1 MIIVKEVKTNRE
13 IRQFVN
19 FPLKLYKN
27 NPCFVPPLYGDE
39 IKALK
44 HKSPYEDEIIS
55 KFFLA
60 YKDNEV
66 VGRIEG
72 IIQKQYNELKNEKRI
87 RFTRFDCID
96 DVEVAK
102 KLFES
107 VISFGRQEGME
118 TCCGPLGASD
128 FEREGLLID
137 GFDQIS
143 TFSEQYNYSYYQK
156 LIESIGFKK
165 EVDWVESKLRPSE
178 NDKET
183 SIKLGKIS
191 SLLLKKYDL
200 HIAPTNIS
208 TSKYLDKYCDGFF
221 DCVDIGYSKLYGTV
235 PFKKET
241 RRKIINQFKL
251 ILKPKE
257 LILILDKNEKV
268 VAIGLSF
275 PFIGKAISKSGGR
288 LTLPTLFRLLKAIRN
303 PKIIELGLVCVL
315 PEYLNTG
322 INSVFLYKM
331 IELLN
336 SGKID
341 YYETNLNL
349 EDNHN
354 VRNQWKRFN
363 SIEHKRRRSYCLSIE

>member
-72 IIQKQYNELKNEKRI
+72 IIQKQYNELKNEKRL

-102 KLFES
+102 KLFEA
-107 VISFGRQEGME
+107 VISFGRQEGMK

-208 TSKYLDKYCDGFF
+208 TAKYLDKYCDGFF

-257 LILILDKNEKV
+257 LIIILDKNEKV
-268 VAIGLSF
+268 VAIGLSY

-288 LTLPTLFRLLKAIRN
+288 LTLPTLFRVLKAIRN
-303 PKIIELGLVCVL
+303 PKVIELGLVCVL
-315 PEYLNTG
+315 SEYLNTG

>member
-1 MIIVKEVKTNRE
+1 MIIIKEVKTKKE

-27 NPCFVPPLYGDE
+27 NPYFVPPLYGDE
-39 IKALK
+39 IKALN

-60 YKDNEV
+60 YKDNKV

-96 DVEVAK
+96 DIEVSK
-102 KLFES
+102 RLFDAVFE
-107 VISFGRQEGME
+107 FGKEKGME
-118 TCCGPLGASD
+118 VCCGPLGSSD
-128 FEREGLLID
+128 FEREGLLIE
-137 GFDQIS
+137 GFDQVS
-143 TFSEQYNYSYYQK
+143 TFSEQYNYPYYQK
-156 LIESIGFKK
+156 LIESIGFNK
-165 EVDWVESKLRPSE
+165 EVDWVESKLCPSE
-178 NDKET
+178 NDKEVGA
-183 SIKLGKIS
+183 KLDKIS

-200 HIAPTNIS
+200 HIAPTNMS
-208 TSKYLDKYCDGFF
+208 SSKYLDKYCDGFF
-221 DCVDIGYSKLYGTV
+221 DCVDIAYSKLYGTV

-241 RRKIINQFKL
+241 RRKIINQFKF
-251 ILKPKE
+251 ILDPKE
-257 LILILDKNEKV
+257 LIILLDKNEKV
-268 VAIGLSF
+268 VGIGLSF
-275 PFIGKAISKSGGR
+275 PFIGKAIAKSGGR
-288 LTLPTLFRLLKAIRN
+288 LTLLTLIRLLKVIRQ
-303 PKIIELGLVCVL
+303 PKVIELALVCVL

-322 INSVFLYKM
+322 INSIFLSKM
-331 IELLN
+331 IELLG

-341 YYETNLNL
+341 HFETNLNL

-363 SIEHKRRRSYCLSIE
+363 STEHKRRRSYCLSIK

>member
-27 NPCFVPPLYGDE
+27 NPYFVPPLYGDE

-60 YKDNEV
+60 YKDNKV

-102 KLFES
+102 KLFEA
-107 VISFGRQEGME
+107 VFSFGKQEGME
-118 TCCGPLGASD
+118 VCCGPLGASD

-178 NDKET
+178 NDKEAA
-183 SIKLGKIS
+183 IKLGKIS

-200 HIAPTNIS
+200 HIAPTNMS

-221 DCVDIGYSKLYGTV
+221 DCVDIAYSKLYGTV

-241 RRKIINQFKL
+241 RRKIISQFKL
-251 ILKPKE
+251 ILDPKE
-257 LILILDKNEKV
+257 LIIVLDKNEKV
-268 VAIGLSF
+268 VAIGLCL
-275 PFIGKAISKSGGR
+275 PFIGKAIAKSGGR
-288 LTLPTLFRLLKAIRN
+288 LTLPTLFRLLKVIKN
-303 PKIIELGLVCVL
+303 PKVIELALVCVL

-331 IELLN
+331 IELLS

-341 YYETNLNL
+341 HYETNLNL

-363 SIEHKRRRSYCLSIE
+363 SVEHKRRRSYCLSIK